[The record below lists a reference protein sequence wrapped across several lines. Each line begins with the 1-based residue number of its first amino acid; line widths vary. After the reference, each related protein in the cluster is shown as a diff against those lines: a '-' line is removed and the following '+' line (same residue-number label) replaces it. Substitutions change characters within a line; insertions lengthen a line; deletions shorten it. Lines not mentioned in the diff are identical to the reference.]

1 MPGKQRSTR
10 IPASWGRGGERGVGL
25 PPAAR
30 RVLLATPS
38 LPSGRGAGRLG
49 LTSFKKSN
57 CGWRNCWWRR
67 KDLGARVVLQ
77 DVTPKLLGEILG
89 IRRLVL
95 SNV

>member
-1 MPGKQRSTR
+1 M
-10 IPASWGRGGERGVGL
+10 
-25 PPAAR
+25 
-30 RVLLATPS
+30 
-38 LPSGRGAGRLG
+38 G